1 MDVKPFFHV
10 FFIYSQGNCDQYS
23 DLVSPSLQDETGA
36 VAKGKV
42 LVLKEVKDGKSTG
55 IAVACGI
62 HP

>member
-1 MDVKPFFHV
+1 M